1 MTVGIVRTYWAGT
14 TGGPGITQLAVAEG
28 DGGFWTPTNATNATA
43 AVHDFWEDL
52 IAYLPNEIS
61 LTVDPVVDLYDETTA
76 ELVASETATATPGV
90 VTGINTSSYAM
101 ASGLKINWNTS
112 AIRAGRRV
120 RGSTFI
126 VPAGSSVYSNTG
138 TVDGVVATAFN
149 TAANLMRTSMIS
161 ASLKMVVWSRPLKNE
176 LGVITRP
183 GGYSDITGAATS
195 LKGAV
200 LRGRRD

>member
-28 DGGFWTPTNATNATA
+28 TGGFWTPTQATTVTA

-52 IAYLPNEIS
+52 IAYLPNEIT
-61 LTVDPVVDLYDETTA
+61 LTVDPVVDLYDEANA

-90 VTGINTSSYAM
+90 VTGINTAAYSM
-101 ASGLKINWNTS
+101 ASGLKINWNTG

-120 RGSTFI
+120 KGSTFI
-126 VPAGSSVYSNTG
+126 VPAASSVYTNTG
-138 TVDGVVATAFN
+138 VVDGVVATAFN
-149 TAANLMRTSMIS
+149 TAANLLRTTLTGASMK
-161 ASLKMVVWSRPLKNE
+161 LVVWSRPLKE
-176 LGVITRP
+176 GDVIVRP
-183 GGYSDITGAATS
+183 GAFSDVSGAATS
-195 LKGAV
+195 TKGAI